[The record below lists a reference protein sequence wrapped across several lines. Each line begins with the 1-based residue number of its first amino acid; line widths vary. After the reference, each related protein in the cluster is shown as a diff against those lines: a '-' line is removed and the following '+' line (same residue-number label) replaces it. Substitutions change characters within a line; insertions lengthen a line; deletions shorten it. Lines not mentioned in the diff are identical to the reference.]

1 MDERT
6 REKLEYGISLREST
20 NLIKCIAI
28 VEFDVGLNSQDV
40 APNWQWVHAD
50 IPPGKVSTDGYVE
63 EIWIASDSV
72 FSHEE
77 EVNGE
82 VYSLIH
88 PNWLVSF
95 NNAKITGLEI
105 DKQKPRLLPGSN
117 LIVRYRM
124 PK

>member
-1 MDERT
+1 MDEHT

-20 NLIKCIAI
+20 NLIKSLAY
-28 VEFDVGLNSQDV
+28 VEFDDGT
-40 APNWQWVHAD
+40 NWQWVHAD
-50 IPPGKVSTDGYVE
+50 IPPGKINSDGYVE
-63 EIWIASDSV
+63 EIWIASESV

-95 NNAKITGLEI
+95 NNAKITGIEI

-124 PK
+124 PE